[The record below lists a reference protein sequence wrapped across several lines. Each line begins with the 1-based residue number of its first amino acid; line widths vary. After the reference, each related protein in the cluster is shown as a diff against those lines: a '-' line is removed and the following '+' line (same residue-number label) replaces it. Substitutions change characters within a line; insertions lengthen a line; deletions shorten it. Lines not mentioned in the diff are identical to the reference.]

1 MRIKIHTYNFTSN
14 YGAILQAFSLGYY
27 LNSFSDS
34 RVTFNTYHPSN
45 FKFYEFI
52 RPLISKKPKKVFGQ
66 LEKNIRILNWR
77 NFYLRELAKNKK
89 LLTDDKKL
97 SVYGSDEIWNF
108 LNPYYGFSEYF
119 FGGDNSEKKIAY
131 AVSIGKATFND
142 LKPNYKKKITYLLN
156 NYDSISVRDDN
167 TADFVKKITG
177 KLPEIVVD
185 PTLLSDQVFFNSKN
199 RIKNERKFA
208 IIYGLNFT
216 NSEIMKIKNFCNK
229 NGLDIISVGYF
240 NSWVSNNK
248 LGLNPSDFYEYLK
261 NSSFIFTSM
270 FHGIILSIKLNKN
283 FWYTL
288 DPIRIFKVKHIIS
301 RFHLENRNLSNVED
315 LVGDI
320 DYEEINKVLKPWINS
335 SKEFLSKSIRY

>member
-1 MRIKIHTYNFTSN
+1 
-14 YGAILQAFSLGYY
+14 
-27 LNSFSDS
+27 
-34 RVTFNTYHPSN
+34 
-45 FKFYEFI
+45 
-52 RPLISKKPKKVFGQ
+52 
-66 LEKNIRILNWR
+66 
-77 NFYLRELAKNKK
+77 
-89 LLTDDKKL
+89 
-97 SVYGSDEIWNF
+97 
-108 LNPYYGFSEYF
+108 
-119 FGGDNSEKKIAY
+119 
-131 AVSIGKATFND
+131 
-142 LKPNYKKKITYLLN
+142 
-156 NYDSISVRDDN
+156 
-167 TADFVKKITG
+167 
-177 KLPEIVVD
+177 
-185 PTLLSDQVFFNSKN
+185 
-199 RIKNERKFA
+199 
-208 IIYGLNFT
+208 
-216 NSEIMKIKNFCNK
+216 MKIKNFCNK